1 MSTCRLAGAA
11 ALSMVLASGCGAPP
25 DLAAARAVPEYHQ
38 ETGRLTRLSAD
49 RDGDGRLDT
58 WAYMDGLQTSRIE
71 IDRTGDGQPDR
82 WEYYE
87 PAPAGAAS
95 PSRIVRA
102 EERAGSASPVTRR
115 ETYRDG
121 ALAEVEEDTDAD
133 GRIDKWESY
142 ESGRLARLAL
152 DTVGKGYPS
161 RRLIYELDGRVR
173 VETDLD
179 GDGVFTPVA
188 ER

>member
-1 MSTCRLAGAA
+1 MVLRLA
-11 ALSMVLASGCGAPP
+11 ALALVSAVASACTPPP
-25 DLAAARAVPEYHQ
+25 DLASARAVPEYHP

-87 PAPAGAAS
+87 PAPAGAPT

-102 EERAGSASPVTRR
+102 EERAGADAPVTRR
-115 ETYRDG
+115 ETYREG
-121 ALAEVEEDTDAD
+121 ALTGVEEDTDGD
-133 GRIDKWESY
+133 GRLDNWETY

-161 RRLIYELDGRVR
+161 RRLIYDPDGRVR
-173 VETDLD
+173 VEADLD
-179 GDGVFTPVA
+179 GDGIFSPVV